1 MLNSNLTQSF
11 LVGKNGT
18 HRPRAPNGLDNL
30 GLIWWQ
36 LDVDQIRLM
45 KGEQISLDLFKI
57 LVGLFELL
65 QELSRSDQNL
75 EDGSGET
82 LISTKNDNV

>member
-18 HRPRAPNGLDNL
+18 YRLRAPDGLDNL

-45 KGEQISLDLFKI
+45 KGEQISLDLVKI